1 MEKNMHSLQPQS
13 LTNDELE
20 RLTYIAGFNILPL
33 DWAKE
38 ILRRTDKDWNPEPA
52 QNSDQLELD
61 LS

>member
-1 MEKNMHSLQPQS
+1 MHSLQPQS

-38 ILRRTDKDWNPEPA
+38 MLRRTEKNWSLKPA
-52 QNSDQLELD
+52 QNPDQLELD